1 VAGSVPALGQVPVA
15 DSVLALALVQAQP
28 WDRHTRRQ
36 TPAVLSAGQ
45 DFFSW

>member
-1 VAGSVPALGQVPVA
+1 VVGLVPVPGQVLVA

-28 WDRHTRRQ
+28 WDRHSRRQ